1 MPTTQSPIRFFL
13 LAPSFFAS
21 VSTPILS
28 SKLLTLSSKEMAIT
42 AQDVNKLRAMTGAG
56 MMDCKKA
63 LTEADGDFEAARD
76 ILRKQGQK
84 IADKR
89 AENETSEGLVL
100 VSVSEDGTTGKLV
113 ALACETE
120 SVAKVANFRE
130 LAQQVLDAAVRT
142 NAGTKEDLLA
152 TKEADGL
159 TVQEHITDLMGKI
172 GEKIDVTYATL
183 TAEKVASYIH
193 SDNKKG
199 VLVGLKNV
207 GGADT
212 TEVGRDVAMQIV
224 AMKPVAVDKDGVDAA
239 TVEREIEIG
248 KEQARAE
255 GKPEAMLE
263 KIAQGKLNKFYKD
276 NTLLNQEFVKDN
288 SVTIAKLLD
297 NKQKGMTVTDFKR
310 VAIGA

>member
-1 MPTTQSPIRFFL
+1 M
-13 LAPSFFAS
+13 A
-21 VSTPILS
+21 
-28 SKLLTLSSKEMAIT
+28 AIT
-42 AQDVNKLRAMTGAG
+42 AADVNKLRTMTGAG

-63 LTEADGDFEAARD
+63 LVEAEGDFEAARD
-76 ILRKQGQK
+76 ILRKHGQK

-100 VSVSEDGTTGKLV
+100 VNVSEDGTQGKLV

-130 LAQQVLDAAVRT
+130 LAQQILDTAVRI
-142 NAGTKEDLLA
+142 NAGTKEDILA
-152 TKEADGL
+152 AKASDGL
-159 TVQEHITDLMGKI
+159 SIQEHVTDLMSKI
-172 GEKIDVTYATL
+172 GEKLEVTYATL
-183 TAEKVASYIH
+183 TAEKVASYVH
-193 SDNKKG
+193 SDNKKA

-207 GGADT
+207 GSADAAA
-212 TEVGRDVAMQIV
+212 VGRDVAMQIV
-224 AMKPVAVDKDGVDAA
+224 AMKPIAVDKDGVDASVA
-239 TVEREIEIG
+239 EREIEVG
-248 KEQARAE
+248 KEQARTE

-288 SVTIAKLLD
+288 SMTIAQLLD
-297 NKQKGMTVTDFKR
+297 SKSKGMTVSDFKR

>member
-1 MPTTQSPIRFFL
+1 M
-13 LAPSFFAS
+13 A
-21 VSTPILS
+21 
-28 SKLLTLSSKEMAIT
+28 AIT
-42 AQDVNKLRAMTGAG
+42 AADVNKLRTMTGAG

-63 LTEADGDFEAARD
+63 LTEAEGDFEAARD
-76 ILRKQGQK
+76 ILRKAGQK

-89 AENETSEGLVL
+89 AENETSEGFVA
-100 VSVSEDGTTGKLV
+100 VAVSEDGTNGKLV

-130 LAQQVLDAAVRT
+130 LVQRILDAAVRT
-142 NAGTKEDLLA
+142 NAATKEDLLA
-152 TKEADGL
+152 VKEEDGL
-159 TVQEHITDLMGKI
+159 TIQEHITDLMGKI
-172 GEKIDVTYATL
+172 GEKLDLTYATL

-193 SDNKKG
+193 SDSKKG

-207 GGADT
+207 GDADAAA
-212 TEVGRDVAMQIV
+212 VGRDVAMQIV
-224 AMKPVAVDKDGVDAA
+224 AMKPVAVDKDGVDSA

-263 KIAQGKLNKFYKD
+263 KIAQGKLNKFYKEQ
-276 NTLLNQEFVKDN
+276 TLLNQEFVKDN
-288 SVTIAKLLD
+288 SMTIAQLLD
-297 NKQKGMTVTDFKR
+297 SKSKGMTVSDFKR

>member
-1 MPTTQSPIRFFL
+1 M
-13 LAPSFFAS
+13 A
-21 VSTPILS
+21 
-28 SKLLTLSSKEMAIT
+28 AIT
-42 AQDVNKLRAMTGAG
+42 AADVNKLRTMTGAG

-89 AENETSEGLVL
+89 AENETSEGFVA
-100 VSVSEDGTTGKLV
+100 VSVSEDGTNGKLV

-120 SVAKVANFRE
+120 SVAKVASFRE
-130 LAQQVLDAAVRT
+130 LVQRILDAAVRT
-142 NAGTKEDLLA
+142 NAATKEDLLA
-152 TKEADGL
+152 TKEEDGL
-159 TVQEHITDLMGKI
+159 SIQEHITDLMGKI
-172 GEKIDVTYATL
+172 GEKLDLTYATL

-193 SDNKKG
+193 SDSKKG

-212 TEVGRDVAMQIV
+212 AAVGRDVAMQIV
-224 AMKPVAVDKDGVDAA
+224 AMKPVAVDKDGVDASI
-239 TVEREIEIG
+239 TEREIEIG

-263 KIAQGKLNKFYKD
+263 KIAQGKLNKFYKE

-288 SVTIAKLLD
+288 SLTIAQLLD
-297 NKQKGMTVTDFKR
+297 KTSKGMTVSDFKR

>member
-1 MPTTQSPIRFFL
+1 M
-13 LAPSFFAS
+13 A
-21 VSTPILS
+21 
-28 SKLLTLSSKEMAIT
+28 AIT
-42 AQDVNKLRAMTGAG
+42 AADVNKLRTMTGAG

-63 LTEADGDFEAARD
+63 LVEADGDFEAARD
-76 ILRKQGQK
+76 ILRKHGQK

-100 VSVSEDGTTGKLV
+100 VSVSEDGTQGKMV

-130 LAQQVLDAAVRT
+130 LAQQILDTAVRID
-142 NAGTKEDLLA
+142 AGTKEDILA
-152 TKEADGL
+152 AKASDGL
-159 TVQEHITDLMGKI
+159 TVQEHVTDLMGKI
-172 GEKIDVTYATL
+172 GEKLEVTYATL

-193 SDNKKG
+193 SDNKKA

-207 GGADT
+207 GSADVAA
-212 TEVGRDVAMQIV
+212 VGRDVAMQIV
-224 AMKPVAVDKDGVDAA
+224 AMKPVAVDKDGVDSA
-239 TVEREIEIG
+239 TVEREIEVG
-248 KEQARAE
+248 KEQARTE

-263 KIAQGKLNKFYKD
+263 KIAQGKLNKFYKE

-288 SVTIAKLLD
+288 SMTIAQLLD
-297 NKQKGMTVTDFKR
+297 SKSKGMTVSDFKR

>member
-1 MPTTQSPIRFFL
+1 M
-13 LAPSFFAS
+13 A
-21 VSTPILS
+21 
-28 SKLLTLSSKEMAIT
+28 AIT
-42 AQDVNKLRAMTGAG
+42 AADVNKLRTMTGAG

-89 AENETSEGLVL
+89 ADNATSEGLVL
-100 VSVSEDGTTGKLV
+100 VNVSEDGTTGKLV

-120 SVAKVANFRE
+120 SVAKVADFRT
-130 LAQQVLDAAVRT
+130 LVQQILDTAVKT
-142 NAGTKEDLLA
+142 NVGTKEDLLA
-152 TKEADGL
+152 TKEADGR
-159 TVQEHITDLMGKI
+159 TVQEHITELTGKI
-172 GEKIDVTYATL
+172 GEKLDLTYATL

-207 GGADT
+207 GSADT
-212 TEVGRDVAMQIV
+212 AAIGRDVAMQIV
-224 AMKPVAVDKDGVDAA
+224 AMKPVAVDKDGVDAG

-288 SVTIAKLLD
+288 SMTIAQLLD
-297 NKQKGMTVTDFKR
+297 KTSKGMTVEAFKR
-310 VAIGA
+310 VAIGS